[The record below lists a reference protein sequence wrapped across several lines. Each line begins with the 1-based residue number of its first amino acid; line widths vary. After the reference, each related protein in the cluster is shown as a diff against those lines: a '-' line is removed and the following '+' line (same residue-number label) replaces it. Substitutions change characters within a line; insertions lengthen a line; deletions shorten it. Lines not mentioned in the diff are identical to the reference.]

1 MIKKWS
7 IWLCLSFCVLTAQA
21 QRHWGMPFSGLYD
34 ENEILHL
41 GFFFTYQTSYY
52 KATKKPGWENTDG
65 GAAGQRLVGI
75 ATPAA
80 MGGLG
85 FGIPVDLRL
94 GENTNFILKPTYLIF
109 SNQAVEY
116 TFAKT
121 FYTDE
126 KVPYTTVKKY
136 HKEDL
141 QNNSPDGLDRNFFAF
156 EMPIL
161 LKFKSDMKKIYG
173 QDKYRGYVVGGAKF
187 TRNIGRNKY
196 YDNLTENPAEYMPLI
211 VKPYFFSYEAGVGV
225 DLFFDYFKMSAE
237 LKWSQSMN
245 SILDKKWNARPNPY
259 MEPLDKLLLRSIQ
272 FSLIF
277 E

>member
-1 MIKKWS
+1 MIKRWS
-7 IWLCLSFCVLTAQA
+7 IGVGLFFFVLSAQA

-52 KATKKPGWENTDG
+52 KATKKNGWENSDG
-65 GAAGQRLVGI
+65 GVPGQQLTRI
-75 ATPAA
+75 TTPGA

-85 FGIPVDLRL
+85 FGIPVDVRL
-94 GENTNFILKPTYLIF
+94 GGNTHFILKPTYLIF
-109 SNQAVEY
+109 ANQAVEY
-116 TFAKT
+116 TFFEEAT
-121 FYTDE
+121 GT
-126 KVPYTTVKKY
+126 YTTIKKY

-141 QNNSPDGLDRNFFAF
+141 QRDNTSGLDKNFFAF

-173 QDKYRGYVVGGAKF
+173 QDKYRGYLVGGAKF
-187 TRNIGRNKY
+187 SRNIGRNKY
-196 YDNLTENPAEYMPLI
+196 YDHLTENPPAYMPLI
-211 VKPYFFSYEAGVGV
+211 VKPYYFSYEAGVGV

-245 SILDKKWNARPNPY
+245 SILDKKWNAKPNPY